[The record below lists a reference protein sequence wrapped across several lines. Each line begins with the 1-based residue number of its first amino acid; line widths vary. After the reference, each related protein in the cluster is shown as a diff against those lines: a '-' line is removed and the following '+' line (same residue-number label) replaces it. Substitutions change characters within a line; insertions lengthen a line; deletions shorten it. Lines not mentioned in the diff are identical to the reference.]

1 MNACVDILFTVLK
14 GHFVAHAC
22 EQLGITKCS
31 DTPPNFPSLKTRDEK
46 FAFIT
51 KLARQV
57 VEDTTIN
64 TESLLGNEVKIS
76 GDKVYSYSRMFCHL
90 VVLLLSFTMPG
101 IGVMWIESIDAG

>member
-22 EQLGITKCS
+22 QQLGITNCS

-64 TESLLGNEVKIS
+64 AESLLGNEVKIS
-76 GDKVYSYSRMFCHL
+76 GDKVYSYSRMFCHFG
-90 VVLLLSFTMPG
+90 SY
-101 IGVMWIESIDAG
+101 